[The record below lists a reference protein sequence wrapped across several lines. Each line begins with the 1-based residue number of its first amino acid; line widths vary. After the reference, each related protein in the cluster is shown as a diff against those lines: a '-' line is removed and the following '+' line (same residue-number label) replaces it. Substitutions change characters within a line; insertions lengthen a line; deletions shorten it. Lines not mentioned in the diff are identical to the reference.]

1 MKGDQMKHDAQIE
14 IVEKLNKKGELYK
27 VMCIYVND
35 LLIHEVYIK
44 DSLNQIIE
52 YVLETIQKK

>member
-1 MKGDQMKHDAQIE
+1 MKHEAQIQ

-27 VMCIYVND
+27 IMEIYIKG
-35 LLIHEVYIK
+35 LLVHEVYVK

-52 YVLETIQKK
+52 FVLNTELK

>member
-1 MKGDQMKHDAQIE
+1 MKGDHMKHDAQIE
-14 IVEKLNKKGELYK
+14 ILEKLNKKGELYK

>member
-1 MKGDQMKHDAQIE
+1 MKHDAQIE

-44 DSLNQIIE
+44 ESLNQIIE
-52 YVLETIQKK
+52 YVLETIQQKS